1 MSHWEKRTDRP
12 HGIITTVGVCLGIS
26 ARMKRDDSGC
36 RFSSWKDEA
45 KGGRMTP
52 QTLKALKAILDA
64 DPTVADVH
72 KKLLIRVCRNP
83 EVESTQS
90 RPQGKMRFLTAREV
104 AEMLSVTQRTVWRL
118 VERGQLTPA
127 KISRRFTRFRA
138 EEIESLV
145 P

>member
-1 MSHWEKRTDRP
+1 
-12 HGIITTVGVCLGIS
+12 
-26 ARMKRDDSGC
+26 
-36 RFSSWKDEA
+36 
-45 KGGRMTP
+45 MTP
-52 QTLKALKAILDA
+52 QTLKAVKAILDA

-72 KKLLIRVCRNP
+72 RKLVIRMCRNP
-83 EVESTQS
+83 EVEGKRTDS
-90 RPQGKMRFLTAREV
+90 RGNTRFLTAREV
-104 AEMLSVTQRTVWRL
+104 ADILSVTQRTVWRM